1 MKRCV
6 LILLSLLVLLSGCQK
21 NIEVSTPFYISTA
34 ERLSEVLAVDYLRPS
49 INGPKKEDFLLIVMT
64 RSLLNL
70 NLPPDL
76 HSQDELDGRKDWE
89 RNLQTNGLNQY
100 CDINYHYRHFT
111 YAGIAEGA
119 TIYADRVLWGREAGE
134 DLSDMFLIPR
144 YFNHNPIIASYPD
157 FSVLYTPEDKFP
169 ATFRDF
175 TSKRVALNGIGQIL
189 VDLSFV
195 EIPPEDFDTV
205 TFTVEIPVDVE
216 YFFDYAPEI
225 YEQCPNL
232 KPEGRRLLK
241 GSRTVKFDT
250 SVATP

>member
-6 LILLSLLVLLSGCQK
+6 LILLALLVLLSGCEK
-21 NIEVSTPFYISTA
+21 NIKVSSPFYISTA
-34 ERLSEVLAVDYLRPS
+34 ERLSEVLTVDYIRSS
-49 INGPKKEDFLLIVMT
+49 INGPKKEDFELIVMT
-64 RSLLNL
+64 QSIFNL
-70 NLPPDL
+70 NLPPDFY
-76 HSQDELDGRKDWE
+76 SQDELDALEAWKLS
-89 RNLQTNGLNQY
+89 LQTNGLKEYWNTDY
-100 CDINYHYRHFT
+100 SHRNFT
-111 YAGIAEGA
+111 YAGIAEG
-119 TIYADRVLWGREAGE
+119 TRIYADRVLWGREAGE

-144 YFNHNPIIASYPD
+144 YFNHNPIIASYPE

-175 TSKRVALNGIGQIL
+175 TSKRIALNGIGQIL

-205 TFTVEIPVDVE
+205 TFTVEIPVDIE

-225 YEQCPNL
+225 YEQHPML

-241 GSRTVKFDT
+241 GSTTVKFDT
-250 SVATP
+250 SAATP